1 MYTFMY
7 HGHFIHAF
15 LNMKRNSFKTRLA
28 RLDGGRDKIKPDF
41 HSEFRSYSRNAASPE
56 TSKRSKTTQ

>member
-1 MYTFMY
+1 
-7 HGHFIHAF
+7 
-15 LNMKRNSFKTRLA
+15 MKRNSFKTRLA